1 MTQNPKEEKV
11 FKRRGWFTRTEPEV
25 QLIRTEMYTSDLTHG
40 KSQVTLA
47 NKFQQQ
53 NKCKSQ
59 IAVGYRVI
67 GRAIR
72 ESEKITT

>member
-1 MTQNPKEEKV
+1 MTQNPKEENV

-25 QLIRTEMYTSDLTHG
+25 RLIRTEMYTLDLTNG

-53 NKCKSQ
+53 SKCKSQ
-59 IAVGYRVI
+59 IAVGYRVT
-67 GRAIR
+67 GRAVR